1 MPLLRWH
8 TEADGARTVY
18 PCGIARSGGGR
29 AEAAKPAYRV
39 PPGTCTTGHEKH
51 QNLEKTWRTSS
62 KTRRI
67 FIASDPG
74 RRPHARPDATH
85 PTPGAV
91 STSTT
96 RPAPGARLAPPAR
109 PWPGTLPL
117 AARPRPTR
125 TPGPATRG
133 TRRPARS
140 HPPTR
145 ARPRRPGRG
154 PHASPSVA
162 GRTRTHRAPRSRSAP
177 DLPRTA
183 TPDGIGCDPSP
194 PPPSPRRAVAP
205 PGGRAARAG
214 CASRD
219 RVLTAPPAAPVAR
232 LRRPHRAA
240 CAPPLPSGLRAGPA
254 GISVIRQQFGG
265 GPSDA
270 IRQTIT
276 HLTRSRPH
284 GTHPAPA
291 PGERP
296 KPAHR
301 RRRTLPSRR
310 RLPRTGRHPYALV
323 APLSSPPVSRVSIYS
338 CTAVSVTLNHTRH
351 LLLSARLSL
360 AARLC
365 VRASQ
370 AGRWSRVAAGGWL
383 EVEVAISPVH
393 L

>member
-1 MPLLRWH
+1 MRYCEVGWWTRRSRQAGVP
-8 TEADGARTVY
+8 RTAWYMYHRPRKTPKLGENLENFVENSTNIY
-18 PCGIARSGGGR
+18 RERSGPPTPRSPRRPTRRASDTRRGVHEHDAARAGR
-29 AEAAKPAYRV
+29 PARPAGAPVARDPPARGAPTPHPRTRHPRHTTPGPVTSPHTRPPTAARPRATRV
-39 PPGTCTTGHEKH
+39 PV
-51 QNLEKTWRTSS
+51 R
-62 KTRRI
+62 
-67 FIASDPG
+67 
-74 RRPHARPDATH
+74 RRPHA
-85 PTPGAV
+85 
-91 STSTT
+91 
-96 RPAPGARLAPPAR
+96 
-109 PWPGTLPL
+109 
-117 AARPRPTR
+117 
-125 TPGPATRG
+125 
-133 TRRPARS
+133 
-140 HPPTR
+140 HPPRTAIAIR
-145 ARPRRPGRG
+145 ARPPTHG
-154 PHASPSVA
+154 HA
-162 GRTRTHRAPRSRSAP
+162 GRNRLRSVPSAAVAPARGRAARRAGGAGRVRVSRSRADCAPRRARRAPAPSAP
-177 DLPRTA
+177 RRVCSAAPVR
-183 TPDGIGCDPSP
+183 
-194 PPPSPRRAVAP
+194 SPRRA
-205 PGGRAARAG
+205 GGHLRHT
-214 CASRD
+214 
-219 RVLTAPPAAPVAR
+219 TAIR
-232 LRRPHRAA
+232 RRSIRRP
-240 CAPPLPSGLRAGPA
+240 
-254 GISVIRQQFGG
+254 
-265 GPSDA
+265 